1 MPSRRM
7 YIRTAC
13 AVALFLIV
21 PAICTVFAAG
31 ADGPK
36 IGIVDFQR
44 VLNDSEAGKRSRK
57 ILLASKD
64 QKESELK
71 AIGENLKKERE
82 ELKNNILLTDA
93 ANAKKQKEL
102 RTRESRWR
110 GDYKAAERDL
120 QRKQIKASES
130 IFSEVQTVINLISK
144 EENFD
149 FVIEQALARSILF
162 SRTKPINITSKV
174 IERYNNISK

>member
-1 MPSRRM
+1 MPNRRM

-36 IGIVDFQR
+36 IGIVNFQR

-93 ANAKKQKEL
+93 AKAKKQKEL
-102 RTRESRWR
+102 RARESRWR

-120 QRKQIKASES
+120 QRKQIKVSES